1 LDEAVNGHL
10 QKFLKMSNLR
20 FDAPKIHLDC
30 FPLLERLEIF
40 KQAFQDLVLPKS
52 LKTLILRDVLFHD
65 IRFGSNEISH
75 SLFSLL
81 IMFSPHDIQY
91 DDVVQAL
98 FTGPGKPFEMM
109 IQSFE
114 SLIQRAPEVQ
124 FLNMDFTA
132 IGSVFSTHRLL
143 GSLGA
148 LNLKAFTVSPWW
160 KREELDGMFFWDQFA
175 KTFGKTL
182 RSLFLA
188 FFSLF

>member
-1 LDEAVNGHL
+1 
-10 QKFLKMSNLR
+10 MSNLR

-160 KREELDGMFFWDQFA
+160 KREELDGMFFLGSIRENLWEDFE
-175 KTFGKTL
+175 KP
-182 RSLFLA
+182 